1 MSDIVEKHGVTNDS
15 AEIQVATS
23 SVEVPSYR
31 AKQTMGQLLRNDL
44 GFLPI
49 LLTLI
54 LVLVFFEFVT
64 GGLFLS
70 PQNVSNLIQQVAS
83 LGIFSVG
90 IVLVLLLGEI
100 DLSAAAVGML
110 SSVVMAVLAERHG
123 MPALPAILLSLLT
136 GLICGLINGFFV
148 SILNIPSF
156 IVTLATFIIASG
168 ASLFFLGTQTTQ
180 LITNPTI
187 LSISGTAVS
196 YFTNVLGVGLPLI
209 AVLLYVFSSVYTYQR
224 RRKAGLRTM
233 PLARLIIQSVVAI
246 VVVMGVITLLQNYD
260 GVPYSTG
267 ILFGVI
273 LLVWLMLT
281 RTSYGR
287 HIYAVGGNLEAA
299 RRAGINITAI
309 RLSVFALCSLIAAL
323 AQIVETSRENAISSN
338 LPSMLQL
345 DIIAAAVI
353 GGVSLFG
360 GKGSVWAVVL
370 GMLIVEALDN
380 GLSLLGQT
388 SDVKQ
393 MVEGAVLI
401 LAVTADALI
410 RRSQARSKSG
420 R

>member
-1 MSDIVEKHGVTNDS
+1 MNESIENHGVLDDP
-15 AEIQVATS
+15 AAVQVAAS

-31 AKQTMGQLLRNDL
+31 SRQTLGQLLRNDL
-44 GFLPI
+44 GFLPV

-54 LVLVFFEFVT
+54 IILIFFEIVS
-64 GGLFLS
+64 GGVFLN

-123 MPALPAILLSLLT
+123 VPAVPAMLISLAVGLL
-136 GLICGLINGFFV
+136 CGLFNGFFV
-148 SILNIPSF
+148 AVLNIPSF
-156 IVTLATFIIASG
+156 IVTLAMFIIASG

-187 LSISGTAVS
+187 LSIAGTSTS
-196 YFTNVLGVGLPLI
+196 YFTNLLGVGLPTI
-209 AVLLYVFSSVYTYQR
+209 AVLLYVLSLVYNYRNRT
-224 RRKAGLRTM
+224 KAGLSTM
-233 PLARLIIQSVVAI
+233 SLTRLIIQSVVA
-246 VVVMGVITLLQNYD
+246 VVVVEGVVALLQNYD

-267 ILFGVI
+267 ILFGTI
-273 LLVWLMLT
+273 LLIWLLLT

-287 HIYAVGGNLEAA
+287 HIYAVGGNSEAA
-299 RRAGINITAI
+299 RRAGINVMMI

-323 AQIVETSRENAISSN
+323 AQIVEASRENAIGSN

-360 GKGSVWAVVL
+360 GKGSVWAVIL
-370 GMLIVEALDN
+370 GMLIVESLDN

-388 SDVKQ
+388 TDVKQ

-410 RRSQARSKSG
+410 RRAQARSRSG

>member
-233 PLARLIIQSVVAI
+233 PLARLIIQSVVA
-246 VVVMGVITLLQNYD
+246 L
-260 GVPYSTG
+260 
-267 ILFGVI
+267 
-273 LLVWLMLT
+273 
-281 RTSYGR
+281 
-287 HIYAVGGNLEAA
+287 
-299 RRAGINITAI
+299 
-309 RLSVFALCSLIAAL
+309 SLIH
-323 AQIVETSRENAISSN
+323 I
-338 LPSMLQL
+338 
-345 DIIAAAVI
+345 
-353 GGVSLFG
+353 
-360 GKGSVWAVVL
+360 
-370 GMLIVEALDN
+370 
-380 GLSLLGQT
+380 
-388 SDVKQ
+388 
-393 MVEGAVLI
+393 
-401 LAVTADALI
+401 
-410 RRSQARSKSG
+410 
-420 R
+420 

>member
-1 MSDIVEKHGVTNDS
+1 MNESIENHGVLNDP
-15 AEIQVATS
+15 AAVQVAAS

-31 AKQTMGQLLRNDL
+31 PRQTLGQLLRNDL
-44 GFLPI
+44 GFLPV

-54 LVLVFFEFVT
+54 IILIFFEIVS
-64 GGLFLS
+64 GGVFLN

-100 DLSAAAVGML
+100 DLSAASVGML

-123 MPALPAILLSLLT
+123 VPAVPAMLISLAVGLL
-136 GLICGLINGFFV
+136 CGLFNGFFV
-148 SILNIPSF
+148 AVLNIPSF
-156 IVTLATFIIASG
+156 IVTLAMFIIASG

-187 LSISGTAVS
+187 LSIAGTSIS
-196 YFTNVLGVGLPLI
+196 YFTNLLGVGLPTI
-209 AVLLYVFSSVYTYQR
+209 AVLLYVLSLVFKYR
-224 RRKAGLRTM
+224 NRAKAGLSTM
-233 PLARLIIQSVVAI
+233 SLTRLIIQSVVAI
-246 VVVMGVITLLQNYD
+246 VIVEGVVTLLQNYD

-267 ILFGVI
+267 ILFGTI
-273 LLVWLMLT
+273 LLIWLMLT

-287 HIYAVGGNLEAA
+287 HIYAVGGNAEAA
-299 RRAGINITAI
+299 RRAGINVAMI

-323 AQIVETSRENAISSN
+323 AQIVEASRENAIGSN

-388 SDVKQ
+388 TDVKQ

-410 RRSQARSKSG
+410 RRAQARSKSG

>member
-1 MSDIVEKHGVTNDS
+1 MSDIVEKHGVTNDP

-31 AKQTMGQLLRNDL
+31 PKQTIGQLLRNDL

-123 MPALPAILLSLLT
+123 MPALPAILLSLLA
-136 GLICGLINGFFV
+136 GLICGLVNGFFV

-209 AVLLYVFSSVYTYQR
+209 AVLLYVFSTFYTYQR
-224 RRKAGLRTM
+224 RRKAGLSTM
-233 PLARLIIQSVVAI
+233 PPARLIIQSVVAI
-246 VVVMGVITLLQNYD
+246 VVVMGVIALLQNYD